1 LTGHGKLGS
10 TPDQW
15 DEQLAGL
22 AGAPPEALQRAL
34 IAVMVVH
41 PLDSRGR
48 CRTCAPWWRWR
59 ATPGG
64 CPTRD
69 LLRLIAG

>member
-1 LTGHGKLGS
+1 MTGHGNS
-10 TPDQW
+10 DPDP
-15 DEQLAGL
+15 DVEQLAGL
-22 AGAPPEALQRAL
+22 AGAPTEVLQRAL
-34 IAVMVVH
+34 VAVMVVH

-59 ATPGG
+59 PTRGG

-69 LLRLIAG
+69 LLRLIVA